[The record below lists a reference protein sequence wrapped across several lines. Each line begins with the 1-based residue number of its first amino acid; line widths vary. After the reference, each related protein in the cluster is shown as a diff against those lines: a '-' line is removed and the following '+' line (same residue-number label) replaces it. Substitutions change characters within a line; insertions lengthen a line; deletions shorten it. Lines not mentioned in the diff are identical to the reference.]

1 MYQLF
6 YTPGWFNGFDLVV
19 EGISLIVAL
28 LIAAYSWKAYKVT
41 RENKFG
47 YFSFAFILV
56 ALGLG
61 FKMFTSG
68 VLYYS
73 SLRNV
78 VADVLAPAVGPQLQF
93 ADLFY
98 RGAFFL
104 EMLSFLGAWL
114 LIFFVSQ
121 KSRERLHQ
129 YYEVSQI
136 GLFAYLILL
145 ISFVSNFKYSVFY
158 LTSAVILG
166 MTVLNYYKNY
176 LNTNRNKNARL
187 VMLSFLF
194 ILISNLFFI
203 FVFIWQNFY
212 VLGEVFL
219 LIGFLML
226 LSAYRKVRK

>member
-6 YTPGWFNGFDLVV
+6 YTPGWFNGFDLIV

-41 RENKFG
+41 QENKFG
-47 YFSFAFILV
+47 YFSFAFLL
-56 ALGLG
+56 AAFGLG
-61 FKMFTSG
+61 CKIFTSG
-68 VLYYS
+68 VLYYG

-78 VADVLAPAVGPQLQF
+78 VAEVLAPAVGPQLQF

-104 EMLSFLGAWL
+104 EMLSLLGAWL

-136 GLFAYLILL
+136 ALFAYLILL

-176 LNTNRNKNARL
+176 LNTNRNKNAYL

-203 FVFIWQNFY
+203 FVFIWQEFY

>member
-19 EGISLIVAL
+19 EGISLIIAL
-28 LIAAYSWKAYKVT
+28 LIAGYSWKAYKVSQ
-41 RENKFG
+41 ENKFA
-47 YFSFAFILV
+47 YFSLAFILV

-61 FKMFTSG
+61 CKMLTSG
-68 VLYYS
+68 VLYYG
-73 SLRNV
+73 SLRDV
-78 VADVLAPAVGPQLQF
+78 VADVLRPVAGQGLQF

-104 EMLSFLGAWL
+104 EMLSLLGAWL

-121 KSRERLHQ
+121 KSRARLRQ

-136 GLFAYLILL
+136 ALFAYLILL

-176 LNTNRNKNARL
+176 LNTNRNKNAYL

-203 FVFIWQNFY
+203 FVFLWQEFY
-212 VLGEVFL
+212 VLGEIFL
-219 LIGFLML
+219 LIGFLIL
-226 LSAYRKVRK
+226 LYAYGKVKK